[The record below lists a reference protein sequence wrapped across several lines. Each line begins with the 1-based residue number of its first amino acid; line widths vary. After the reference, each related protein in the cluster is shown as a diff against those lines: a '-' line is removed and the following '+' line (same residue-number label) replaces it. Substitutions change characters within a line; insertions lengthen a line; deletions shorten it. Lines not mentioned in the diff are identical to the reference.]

1 MQSLLA
7 QLADRDL
14 WTNKQMWK
22 SKYKLIAFASDRG
35 LLTVTF
41 NRPEQLNAVNAALHT
56 EMSLLFADVA
66 RDSSVRAVVLTGAG
80 RAFCAGGDLDW
91 FRSMTQENLDR
102 LFVEARRIVIDML
115 EVPQPI
121 IAAIN
126 GPATGLGATLALL
139 CDIVYASENAR
150 IADTHVRAGIGAGDG
165 GSVIWP
171 LLVGM
176 ARAKE
181 YLLTGDSLTASE
193 AERIGLVNRVTAP
206 DELLAA
212 ATAMGRRLADGPQ
225 MAVRATKASLNKLLR
240 ETANLTLDTSLA
252 LEKECFHSAEHRE
265 CVQAFLEK
273 RKPVFAH
280 DIDESAVGLERH
292 HHIRRGR

>member
-1 MQSLLA
+1 MKT
-7 QLADRDL
+7 
-14 WTNKQMWK
+14 WMNEQMWT
-22 SKYKLIAFASDRG
+22 SKYRLITFECDRG

-56 EMSLLFADVA
+56 EMSLLFGDIA
-66 RDSSVRAVVLTGAG
+66 RDPSVRAVILTGAG

-91 FRSMTQENLDR
+91 FRSMTRENLDR

-121 IAAIN
+121 IAAVN
-126 GPATGLGATLALL
+126 GPATGLGATLALF

-165 GSVIWP
+165 GAVIWP
-171 LLVGM
+171 WLVGM
-176 ARAKE
+176 AKAKE

-193 AERIGLVNRVTAP
+193 AERIGLVNRVTSP
-206 DELLAA
+206 GELLNV
-212 ATAMGRRLADGPQ
+212 ATALGRRLSDGPQ
-225 MAVRATKASLNKLLR
+225 MAIRATKASLNKLLR

-252 LEKECFHSAEHRE
+252 LEKECFHSDEHRE

-273 RKPVFAH
+273 RKPTFAFETSEGVV
-280 DIDESAVGLERH
+280 DAERH
-292 HHIRRGR
+292 